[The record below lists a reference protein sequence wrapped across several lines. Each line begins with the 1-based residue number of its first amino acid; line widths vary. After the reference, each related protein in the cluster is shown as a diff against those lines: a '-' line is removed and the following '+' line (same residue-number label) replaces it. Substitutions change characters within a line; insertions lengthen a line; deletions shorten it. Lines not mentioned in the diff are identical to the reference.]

1 MRKEN
6 NFLDILNV
14 FYKKINEKKIN
25 KIKAKNIRLEEN
37 IIQIKEEIK
46 DKSIKLEKLEENFKD
61 NNEKYK
67 RIMEIFLSRGINFT
81 IINKNYKLN
90 EWENL
95 LVNKRGDR
103 WIVETKDGEK
113 LKILDRDET
122 SLLEDILKER
132 NYSLVITRIEDKLIK
147 VKLHVV

>member
-95 LVNKRGDR
+95 VVNKRGDR

>member
-95 LVNKRGDR
+95 VVNKRGDR
-103 WIVETKDGEK
+103 WIIETKDGEK